1 MEATQPDPL
10 TRSEVRE
17 IARAEIAA
25 ALRDLRQ
32 ESSRDVVRLEAE
44 TTPTTLRASPTSAR

>member
-25 ALRDLRQ
+25 ALRDLR
-32 ESSRDVVRLEAE
+32 AE
-44 TTPTTLRASPTSAR
+44 VMAHPTPR